1 MSSLQIRHLPDDV
14 YQALS
19 LRAERA
25 KRSLAQQALV
35 ELREQVEDGGRMVRS
50 RVLAE
55 IRQSLASA
63 STSTSASARALPPP
77 EQWVREDRER

>member
-55 IRQSLASA
+55 IRKSLAS
-63 STSTSASARALPPP
+63 TSARALPPP
-77 EQWVREDRER
+77 EQFVREDRVR